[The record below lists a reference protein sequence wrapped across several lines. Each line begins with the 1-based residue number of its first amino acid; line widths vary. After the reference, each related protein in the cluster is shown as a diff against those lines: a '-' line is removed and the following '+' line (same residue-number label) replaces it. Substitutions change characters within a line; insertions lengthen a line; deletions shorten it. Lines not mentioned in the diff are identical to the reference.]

1 MNEILEAIQGIY
13 DFTVN
18 GSYTFVHEMFAL
30 ITVKIVTWYFELKK
44 WVMEQLWLVGLV
56 MLNELNLSAL
66 IQTYW
71 GNIDSN
77 LMAFL
82 TRYRIPEAANI
93 ILNSHITVWL
103 WRMMS

>member
-1 MNEILEAIQGIY
+1 MNEILEAIQGMY
-13 DFTVN
+13 DFMVVD
-18 GSYTFVHEMFAL
+18 SYNFIHEIFAQVTMF
-30 ITVKIVTWYFELKK
+30 IIVWYFKLKAV
-44 WVMEQLWLVGLV
+44 VMQQLWFVGEA
-56 MLNELNLSAL
+56 MLDQLNLSGL

-82 TRYRIPEAANI
+82 TRYRIPEAANLV
-93 ILNSHITVWL
+93 LNSHITVWL

>member
-18 GSYTFVHEMFAL
+18 GSYNFVHEALAQAVQFA
-30 ITVKIVTWYFELKK
+30 VYAYFWLKK
-44 WVMEQLWLVGLV
+44 MFMEQLWLVGSA
-56 MLNELNLSAL
+56 MLDQLNLSAL

-71 GNIDSN
+71 GHLDSN

-82 TRYRIPEAANI
+82 TRYRIPEAGNI
-93 ILNSHITVWL
+93 VLNSHITVWL